1 MNKVIDNVMDEI
13 QGILT
18 IANEKLRKMTEGKFP
33 FTFEEVQM
41 TVESDSAGIYVRSGL
56 TPVVAVARAGN
67 PEGVIKEIK
76 AKVWEEVDCTRTAI
90 ERRSGL
96 KEEVAQLEA
105 ESEKQL
111 KAKAALE
118 AAGLSTDILNGG
130 VNAEAAEAVLAAARK
145 AVRKANTGLLLQFG
159 TVSDSFG
166 GVQNMKMKII
176 GFAGGLVVTAGG
188 KPCMITRYPKLTNA
202 KSIERMLYFIKADVE
217 ALNQSRREYFS
228 YLREKMDQEER
239 LHELAAKFDG
249 LNSELSELAAMAM

>member
-1 MNKVIDNVMDEI
+1 MNVIDNVMDEI

-56 TPVVAVARAGN
+56 TPVVAVVARAGN

-90 ERRSGL
+90 ERRSSL

-105 ESEKQL
+105 EGEKQL

-118 AAGLSTDILNGG
+118 AAGLSTDMLNGG

-166 GVQNMKMKII
+166 GVQNMKMKVV
-176 GFAGGLVVTAGG
+176 GFVGGLVVTAGG
-188 KPCMITRYPKLTNA
+188 KPCMVTRYPKLTNA
-202 KSIERMLYFIKADVE
+202 KSIERMLSFIKADVE

-239 LHELAAKFDG
+239 LHKLAAEFDG
-249 LNSELSELAAMAM
+249 LNSKLAAMAM